1 MDRKKVLIV
10 DDDRDFVHITS
21 VYLKA
26 YGYDVVVASDA
37 IEAITVA
44 QTTHPDIILLDI
56 GLPKGDGLT
65 VLNRLASL
73 DRTTLIPVIVVTGKD
88 PSIKKSCLAAGAM
101 EFFLKPFNPDALL
114 AYIDGVF
121 HQTVLSNKKNTAT
134 AAARK

>member
-1 MDRKKVLIV
+1 MDRKKVLVV
-10 DDDRDFVHITS
+10 DDDRDFVHVTR

-37 IEAITVA
+37 VEAVTVA
-44 QTTHPDIILLDI
+44 KTEYPDIILLDI

-65 VLNRLASL
+65 VLNRLTSS

-88 PSIKKSCLAAGAM
+88 PSLKKSCLAAGAM
-101 EFFLKPFNPDALL
+101 EFFVKPFNPDVLL

-121 HQTVLSNKKNTAT
+121 HQAVGSDKK
-134 AAARK
+134 

>member
-26 YGYDVVVASDA
+26 YGYDMVVSSDA
-37 IEAITVA
+37 VDAITVA

-65 VLNRLASL
+65 VLNRLASSA
-73 DRTTLIPVIVVTGKD
+73 RTTLIPVIIVTGKD
-88 PSIKKSCLAAGAM
+88 PSLKKSCLAAGAI
-101 EFFLKPFNPDALL
+101 EFFVKPFNPDVLL
-114 AYIDGVF
+114 AYINGVF
-121 HQTVLSNKKNTAT
+121 HQTVRSDKK
-134 AAARK
+134 

>member
-37 IEAITVA
+37 IEAITAA

-65 VLNRLASL
+65 VLKRLASSA
-73 DRTTLIPVIVVTGKD
+73 RTTLIPVIIVTGKD
-88 PSIKKSCLAAGAM
+88 PSLKKSCLAAGAV
-101 EFFLKPFNPDALL
+101 EFFVKPFNPDDLL

-121 HQTVLSNKKNTAT
+121 HQTARSDKK
-134 AAARK
+134 

>member
-26 YGYDVVVASDA
+26 DGYDVVEASDA
-37 IEAITVA
+37 VEAITTA

-65 VLNRLASL
+65 VLNRLASSA
-73 DRTTLIPVIVVTGKD
+73 RTTLIPVIIVTGKD
-88 PSIKKSCLAAGAM
+88 PSLKKSCLAAGAM
-101 EFFLKPFNPDALL
+101 AFFVKPFNPDVLL
-114 AYIDGVF
+114 AYINGVF
-121 HQTVLSNKKNTAT
+121 HRRSCQTKSDGSALLAG
-134 AAARK
+134 R

>member
-10 DDDRDFVHITS
+10 DDDRDFVHITG

-37 IEAITVA
+37 VEAITVA
-44 QTTHPDIILLDI
+44 QTTHPDIIILDI

-65 VLNRLASL
+65 VLNRLASSA
-73 DRTTLIPVIVVTGKD
+73 RTTLIPVIIVTGKD
-88 PSIKKSCLAAGAM
+88 PSLKKSCLEAGAI
-101 EFFLKPFNPDALL
+101 EFFVKPFNPDVLL

-121 HQTVLSNKKNTAT
+121 HQTVRSDKK
-134 AAARK
+134 

>member
-1 MDRKKVLIV
+1 MDRKKILVV
-10 DDDRDFVHITS
+10 DDDSDFVHITS
-21 VYLKA
+21 IYLKA
-26 YGYDVVVASDA
+26 YGYDVAAASDA
-37 IEAITVA
+37 IEAIA
-44 QTTHPDIILLDI
+44 AAKTTHPDIILLDI

-65 VLNRLASL
+65 VLNRLASS

-121 HQTVLSNKKNTAT
+121 HQTVLSDKKSTAT

>member
-1 MDRKKVLIV
+1 MDRKRVLVV
-10 DDDRDFVHITS
+10 DDDKDFTHIIS

-26 YGYDVVVASDA
+26 SGYNVLIASDA

-65 VLNRLASL
+65 VLNQLASSA
-73 DRTTLIPVIVVTGKD
+73 RTIFIPVIIVTGKD
-88 PSIKKSCLAAGAM
+88 PSLKKSCLAAGAM
-101 EFFLKPFNPDALL
+101 EFFVKPFNPDVLM

-121 HQTVLSNKKNTAT
+121 HQAVWSDKK
-134 AAARK
+134 

>member
-10 DDDRDFVHITS
+10 DDDKDFVHITS

-37 IEAITVA
+37 VGAITVA

-65 VLNRLASL
+65 VLNRLASSA
-73 DRTTLIPVIVVTGKD
+73 RTTLIPVIIVTGKD
-88 PSIKKSCLAAGAM
+88 PSLKKSCLAAGAI
-101 EFFLKPFNPDALL
+101 EFFVKPFNPDVLL

-121 HQTVLSNKKNTAT
+121 HQTVRSDKK
-134 AAARK
+134 

>member
-26 YGYDVVVASDA
+26 SGYDVVVASDA
-37 IEAITVA
+37 VEAITVA

-65 VLNRLASL
+65 VLNRLASSA
-73 DRTTLIPVIVVTGKD
+73 RTTLIPVIIVTGKD
-88 PSIKKSCLAAGAM
+88 PSLKKSCLAAGAM
-101 EFFLKPFNPDALL
+101 EFFVKPFNPDDLL

-121 HQTVLSNKKNTAT
+121 HQTVRSDKK
-134 AAARK
+134 